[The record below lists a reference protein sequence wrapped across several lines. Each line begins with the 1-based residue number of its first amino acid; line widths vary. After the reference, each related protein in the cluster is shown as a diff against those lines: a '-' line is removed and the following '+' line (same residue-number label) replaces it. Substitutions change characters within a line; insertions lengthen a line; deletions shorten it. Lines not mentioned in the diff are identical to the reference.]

1 MTGALHITSSWGGCF
16 WVRGEN
22 CSHSNVGWAEGVDFL
37 ILLSFF
43 FLVLHTT
50 TCILHCTAANH
61 SFPPASDTLQKGD
74 GECQEQR
81 SQMMPLLQKRGLGS
95 WCPALHSF
103 AQQVSKGARLLSGY
117 LSQTR
122 TGKALMPDFQ
132 TMFLTLLAR
141 ASKLISWA
149 GSLSGHVLTPSYFAK
164 LAFVFLVLF
173 TSCQVIKWVKGAPVL
188 SSRDHSRCIPG
199 IPRAQAACSKGQP
212 RPGASLSLSRCPKSV
227 SPCLSPVDYV

>member
-1 MTGALHITSSWGGCF
+1 MYIT
-16 WVRGEN
+16 
-22 CSHSNVGWAEGVDFL
+22 
-37 ILLSFF
+37 
-43 FLVLHTT
+43 
-50 TCILHCTAANH
+50 LHCSKSQLPPSKWHASERWWRMPGTKKPDDALAAE
-61 SFPPASDTLQKGD
+61 A
-74 GECQEQR
+74 R
-81 SQMMPLLQKRGLGS
+81 SGQLVP
-95 WCPALHSF
+95 SF
-103 AQQVSKGARLLSGY
+103 AQQDSKGARLLSGY